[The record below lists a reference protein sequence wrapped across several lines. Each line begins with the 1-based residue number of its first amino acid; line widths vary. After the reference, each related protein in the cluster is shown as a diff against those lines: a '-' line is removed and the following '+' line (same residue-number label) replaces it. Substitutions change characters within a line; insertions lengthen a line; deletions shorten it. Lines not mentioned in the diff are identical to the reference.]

1 MRVGLVTRDYPP
13 RYGGMA
19 TYVEA
24 LARHLRALGVE
35 VEVFVGGGDVG
46 TLFLARSLSSRD
58 FDVIH
63 VASAPYGG
71 LVSSRPTVV
80 TVHEPIVCEWPYYGW
95 GRKIKG
101 LFAGR
106 LERRALRRAGAIIAV
121 SRETKRKLVFHYGLS
136 DGKVVVVPHGVDP
149 VGIGSAKRRT
159 SLPTILMVSRLDRRK
174 NLDEALQ
181 ALAKVESPFRLVV
194 VGDGPER
201 GRLGHLAH
209 RLGLRAEFVGSVPRG
224 ELPGYYGE
232 AGIFLS
238 TSRSEGFGLSLLEAM
253 AHGCAILASDIHA
266 HRELIP
272 DSRFGILYNNL
283 DELTERLRMLI
294 IKGNLVESLGSA
306 AQKLSL
312 RYSWEDAA
320 KATLAVYHGV
330 AGS

>member
-1 MRVGLVTRDYPP
+1 
-13 RYGGMA
+13 MA

-71 LVSSRPTVV
+71 LVSSGRTVV
-80 TVHEPIVCEWPYYGW
+80 TVYEPVVCEWPYYSW
-95 GRKIKG
+95 GRKVKG
-101 LFAGR
+101 LFAAK
-106 LERRALRRAGAIIAV
+106 LEGRALRRAGRVIAI
-121 SRETKRKLVFHYGLS
+121 SMETRRKLVSLYGLS
-136 DGKVVVVPHGVDP
+136 NEKVVVVPLGVDP
-149 VGIGSAKRRT
+149 VSVDYDRRRT
-159 SLPTILMVSRLDRRK
+159 SLPTILMVSRLDLRK
-174 NLDEALQ
+174 NIDEALQ

-201 GRLGHLAH
+201 GRLEHLAH

-224 ELPGYYGE
+224 ELLGYYGE
-232 AGIFLS
+232 ADIFLS

-253 AHGCAILASDIHA
+253 AHGCAVLASNIHV

-272 DSRFGILYNNL
+272 DSHFGILYNNL
-283 DELTERLRMLI
+283 DELTERLRMLV
-294 IKGNLVESLGSA
+294 IKRNLVESLGSA
-306 AQKLSL
+306 AQKISL
-312 RYSWEDAA
+312 RYSWEDTA

>member
-58 FDVIH
+58 YDVIH

-71 LVSSRPTVV
+71 LVSSGRTVV
-80 TVHEPIVCEWPYYGW
+80 TVYEPVVCEWPYYGW

-101 LFAGR
+101 LFAVK
-106 LERRALRRAGAIIAV
+106 LERLALRRAGGVIAI
-121 SRETKRKLVFHYGLS
+121 SRETKRKLVSHYGLS
-136 DGKVVVVPHGVDP
+136 DGKVVVVPLGVDS
-149 VGIGSAKRRT
+149 VGVGSARRST

-181 ALAKVESPFRLVV
+181 ALAEVESPFRVVV
-194 VGDGPER
+194 VGHGPER
-201 GRLGHLAH
+201 GRLEHLAH
-209 RLGLRAEFVGSVPRG
+209 RLGLRAEFVGSVPQG

-232 AGIFLS
+232 ADIFLS

-253 AHGCAILASDIHA
+253 AHGCAVLASDIHA

-283 DELTERLRMLI
+283 DELTEKLRMLI
-294 IKGNLVESLGSA
+294 IKRNLVESLGGA

-312 RYSWEDAA
+312 RYSWEDTA